1 MLTYIVYSHTSFIDA
16 LRVQTH
22 HLNSYENKIL
32 LINKSDEDFSDLYSN
47 YKEVIFYDD
56 TLPYATRLLE
66 LKKLNLDYALFI
78 HDIDVVINKDDSTI
92 EYLLDKMKELDIDRI
107 DLQYQNII
115 RTQNTTGE
123 LIDIELEATGDT
135 TLNIPFRWENPDDK
149 RFYLTKQD
157 DPNFYIYNVNPSI
170 WKISTFMELMTQFK
184 YETYRTIELPPT
196 QLFWRK
202 YKIYKLFGP
211 YILCGGMGCLP
222 FFQFIHITHGG
233 KLLPLEG
240 HNLDESLVDVYKSMI
255 KEFSLDSD
263 REFQTRNYE
272 DYWTGPIRDQR

>member
-1 MLTYIVYSHTSFIDA
+1 
-16 LRVQTH
+16 
-22 HLNSYENKIL
+22 
-32 LINKSDEDFSDLYSN
+32 
-47 YKEVIFYDD
+47 
-56 TLPYATRLLE
+56 
-66 LKKLNLDYALFI
+66 
-78 HDIDVVINKDDSTI
+78 
-92 EYLLDKMKELDIDRI
+92 
-107 DLQYQNII
+107 
-115 RTQNTTGE
+115 
-123 LIDIELEATGDT
+123 
-135 TLNIPFRWENPDDK
+135 
-149 RFYLTKQD
+149 
-157 DPNFYIYNVNPSI
+157 
-170 WKISTFMELMTQFK
+170 MELMTQFK
-184 YETYRTIELPPT
+184 DETYRTIELPPT
-196 QLFWRK
+196 QLFCSK